1 MARRQV
7 CCRIRGRECSACGHQ
22 LGYIFGMRGFGFRE
36 RRHRRACVVPA
47 HRPSLPDIEVLS
59 GIRIP
64 EEFRCCICLSASSNI
79 LSTDCSHRLCRDCF
93 ESSRLSACPV
103 CGTQVPDDCPLDAD
117 FIQNLGSACLQ
128 CGCGKKVPVLEA
140 DQHACAHTRDEMR
153 ANLKHYRSIG
163 QETQI
168 NRSTF
173 ACPLCKQ
180 GNLTRQGL
188 LEHVESRHSSSVHAA
203 VCPICASMPWGDP
216 AYVSRD
222 FVSHLKL
229 RHRFDFDLV
238 GDYALS
244 EEESLRHA
252 IQLSSDELRE
262 EDEWL
267 QRVIQ
272 ISSYEV

>member
-1 MARRQV
+1 
-7 CCRIRGRECSACGHQ
+7 
-22 LGYIFGMRGFGFRE
+22 
-36 RRHRRACVVPA
+36 
-47 HRPSLPDIEVLS
+47 
-59 GIRIP
+59 
-64 EEFRCCICLSASSNI
+64 
-79 LSTDCSHRLCRDCF
+79 
-93 ESSRLSACPV
+93 
-103 CGTQVPDDCPLDAD
+103 
-117 FIQNLGSACLQ
+117 
-128 CGCGKKVPVLEA
+128 
-140 DQHACAHTRDEMR
+140 
-153 ANLKHYRSIG
+153 
-163 QETQI
+163 
-168 NRSTF
+168 
-173 ACPLCKQ
+173 
-180 GNLTRQGL
+180 
-188 LEHVESRHSSSVHAA
+188 
-203 VCPICASMPWGDP
+203 MPWGDP